1 MQTQLTVTII
11 ALLVEPVSTTL
22 EILFVSVMLLAYNIN
37 MFPSFALGVT
47 VSRKLPFK
55 NVQLNVKLN

>member
-1 MQTQLTVTII
+1 MQTQPKETII
-11 ALLVEPVSTTL
+11 ALLVEPVSTIL
-22 EILFVSVMLLAYNIN
+22 EILFVCVMLLAYNVN
-37 MFPSFALGVT
+37 MFPSFALRVT